1 MSDKKKVLAAMSGGV
16 DSSVAAALLLED
28 YEVTGAT
35 MKLFA
40 NEDIE
45 LSRDKTCCSLDDVED
60 ARFVAHKLGFRHY
73 VFQFGERFRECV
85 MERFSNAYINGLTP
99 NPCIDCNRFLKFDA
113 LLKRAQVLGQDYIA
127 TGHYVRRRFD
137 EESGRFQ
144 LLTGKDP
151 AKDQSY
157 VLYGLTQE
165 QLAHTLFPVGELTKA
180 ETREIA
186 ARLGLINAAKPDSQD
201 ICFVP
206 DGDYAAFIE
215 SFTGRSFPKGRFIDS
230 QGNYLG
236 EHSGIIRYTIG
247 QRKGLGI
254 ALGKP
259 AYVLS
264 KDIAANT
271 VTLGSNEE
279 LFSDTVFADD
289 VNWLSVLNPGEP
301 LRAQA
306 KVRYNMKAQPC
317 TVFPLSEAEIKV
329 VFDSPQRAITPGQA
343 LVCYSGELLLC
354 GGTITAKNPTKKPNI
369 KV

>member
-1 MSDKKKVLAAMSGGV
+1 MSDKKKVLVAMSGGV
-16 DSSVAAALLLED
+16 DSSVAAALLQKD
-28 YEVTGAT
+28 YEVIGAT

-40 NEDIE
+40 NEDIQMSQE
-45 LSRDKTCCSLDDVED
+45 KTCCSLDDVED
-60 ARFVAHKLGFRHY
+60 ARFVAHKLGFQHY
-73 VFQFGERFRECV
+73 VFKFGERFRECV

-99 NPCIDCNRFLKFDA
+99 NPCIDCNRFLKFDT

-144 LLTGKDP
+144 LLKGKDA

-165 QLAHTLFPVGELTKA
+165 QLEHTLFPVGELTKS

-186 ARLGLINAAKPDSQD
+186 AQFGLINAAKPDSQD

-215 SFTGRSFPKGRFIDS
+215 SFTGRQFPKGNFIDR
-230 QGNYLG
+230 QGNVLG

-247 QRKGLGI
+247 QRKSLGLV
-254 ALGKP
+254 LGKP

-264 KDIAANT
+264 KDTEANT

-279 LFSDTVFADD
+279 LFSDTVFADE
-289 VNWLSVLNPGEP
+289 VNWLSVANPEKP
-301 LRAQA
+301 MRAEA
-306 KVRYNMKAQPC
+306 KVRYNMKSQPC
-317 TVFPLSEAEIKV
+317 TLYPLSDTSVKV

-343 LVCYSGELLLC
+343 LVCYSGDLLLC
-354 GGTITAKNPTKKPNI
+354 GGTITFSEDKK
-369 KV
+369 